1 MSNYQRTG
9 TQMMPLVDYSALSQQ
24 SLATVQQYM
33 DLQGQE
39 TLLGII
45 RNQRIARVG
54 YHAKV
59 AYAAYLQMTE
69 QAALDFPDAADDFRA
84 LDLDVLEGLRE
95 NIRGNRG

>member
-1 MSNYQRTG
+1 MSNYQSTG
-9 TQMMPLVDYSALSQQ
+9 KQMMQLVDYSALSQQ
-24 SLATVQQYM
+24 SLTAIQQYM

-39 TLLGII
+39 TVLGII

-69 QAALDFPDAADDFRA
+69 QAAIDFPDAADDFRA
-84 LDLDVLEGLRE
+84 LDLDVLEGLRK
-95 NIRGNRG
+95 NIRGDRG